1 MGRTGRAGSL
11 SAGGQGGEA
20 LSCVSARQGAGV
32 SQGGARLGSPTS
44 PWSAVRGDVPGPQSL
59 LAMKANPRNV
69 PGGRLQVAR
78 DHMDQGGP
86 QIQ

>member
-1 MGRTGRAGSL
+1 MAKEGRRSAAGFQPDKELECLRAER
-11 SAGGQGGEA
+11 AWEA
-20 LSCVSARQGAGV
+20 P
-32 SQGGARLGSPTS
+32 RLHG
-44 PWSAVRGDVPGPQSL
+44 AVRGDVPGPRSL